1 MSNWH
6 WLPIGAVVGTGSGA
20 IFGMDY
26 AMAGLGI
33 GLAAGAAITFV
44 MR

>member
-1 MSNWH
+1 MSNWY
-6 WLPIGAVVGTGSGA
+6 WIAIGAVVGTGSGA

-26 AMAGLGI
+26 ALAGLGI
-33 GLAAGAAITFV
+33 GLAGGAAIAFV